1 MAPSST
7 DSPQPNSQFETLTLL
22 EAARQLLIELRRSN
36 TLLATSLQ
44 NQQQQGQQLGELL
57 YLFNG
62 FSSGGACFTGYLADP
77 LTQAYLA
84 VMGPLLAAKLASQ
97 EQDLTELM
105 KGATLL
111 AKQLVEE
118 LAAYRSERGALDYLE
133 EQTELLH
140 DPWKESRDADT
151 H

>member
-7 DSPQPNSQFETLTLL
+7 DSPQPSSQFETLTLL

-44 NQQQQGQQLGELL
+44 HQQQQGQQLGDLL
-57 YLFNG
+57 YLLNG
-62 FSSGGACFTGYLADP
+62 FSSGGASITGYLADP

-84 VMGPLLAAKLASQ
+84 VMGPLLAAKLGSQ

-140 DPWKESRDADT
+140 DPWKEPRDADT